1 MKYSEIIYSKA
12 EAELKQRRTRAEEL
26 AEMRRNQFSKKY
38 PELIDIENI
47 MKFSALEVIRS
58 VGSNGKPVNIAEVA
72 KTNLE
77 AQEKKRE
84 LLVKN
89 GYPADYLDVPYTC
102 KKCSDTGI
110 FNGKLCECHLAILQK
125 LSVESLS
132 CSPILAK
139 STFESFDLDNYSS
152 IKDTDLGFSHR
163 AIMGGVFAML
173 KNYAENFGIDSPS
186 LFFSGGTG
194 LGKTHLALAIFNVL
208 TANGHSVYYSSARKV
223 IKQLQNEHFGK
234 GDTDLNE
241 ELNRNDL
248 VIIDDLGAEF
258 ETPFANAAINEIIDD
273 AVLMG
278 KPMILISNLNRT
290 EFEQRYGERAAS
302 RLNSFEIVEF
312 YGTDIR
318 QKNK

>member
-12 EAELKQRRTRAEEL
+12 EAELKARRVRAEEL
-26 AEMRRNQFSKKY
+26 AEMRRRQFAEKF

-58 VGSNGKPVNIAEVA
+58 VGSNGKSVNIAEIS

-77 AQEKKRE
+77 AQARKKE
-84 LLVKN
+84 LLEKN
-89 GYPADYLDVPYTC
+89 GYPSDYLDIPYTC
-102 KKCSDTGI
+102 KKCNDSGI
-110 FNGKLCECHLAILQK
+110 YNGKLCECHLALLRK
-125 LSVESLS
+125 LSVEGLS

-139 STFESFDLDNYSS
+139 STFDAFNLEYYSNT
-152 IKDTDLGFSHR
+152 KDSELGFSHR
-163 AIMGGVFAML
+163 EIMGGVFAML
-173 KNYAENFGIDSPS
+173 KNYAENFGADSSS

-194 LGKTHLALAIFNVL
+194 LGKTHLALAIFNVV
-208 TANGHSVYYSSARKV
+208 TAKGYSVYYSSARKV
-223 IKQLQNEHFGK
+223 IKQLNNEHFGK

-258 ETPFANAAINEIIDD
+258 ETPFGTAAINEIIDD
-273 AVLMG
+273 GVLMG
-278 KPMILISNLNRT
+278 KPMILISNLDKNA
-290 EFEQRYGERAAS
+290 FEKRYGERVAS
-302 RLNSFEIVEF
+302 RLNAFEIIQF
-312 YGTDIR
+312 FGTDIR

>member
-208 TANGHSVYYSSARKV
+208 TANGYSVYYSSTRKV

-241 ELNRNDL
+241 ELSRNDL

>member
-1 MKYSEIIYSKA
+1 M
-12 EAELKQRRTRAEEL
+12 Q
-26 AEMRRNQFSKKY
+26 
-38 PELIDIENI
+38 
-47 MKFSALEVIRS
+47 
-58 VGSNGKPVNIAEVA
+58 
-72 KTNLE
+72 E

-102 KKCSDTGI
+102 KKCNDTGI
-110 FNGKLCECHLAILQK
+110 FNGKLCECHLSILQK

>member
-12 EAELKQRRTRAEEL
+12 EAELKERRVRAEEL
-26 AEMRRNQFSKKY
+26 AQMRRRAFAEKY

-77 AQEKKRE
+77 AQQKKKE

-89 GYPADYLDVPYTC
+89 GYPEDYLDVPYTC
-102 KKCSDTGI
+102 KKCNDSGI
-110 FNGKLCECHLAILQK
+110 YNGKLCECHLAILQK
-125 LSVESLS
+125 LSVEGLS

-139 STFESFDLDNYSS
+139 STFDTFDLDNYSS
-152 IKDTDLGFSHR
+152 IKDSDLGFSHR
-163 AIMGGVFAML
+163 EIMGGVFAML
-173 KNYAENFGIDSPS
+173 KNYAENFGPDSPS

-194 LGKTHLALAIFNVL
+194 LGKTHLALAIFNVV
-208 TANGHSVYYSSARKV
+208 TAKGYSVYYSSARKV
-223 IKQLQNEHFGK
+223 IKQLNNEHFGK

-241 ELNRNDL
+241 ELSRNDL

-258 ETPFANAAINEIIDD
+258 ETPFGIAAINEIIDD

-278 KPMILISNLNRT
+278 KSMIIVSNLNRR
-290 EFEQRYGERAAS
+290 EFEERYGERVAS
-302 RLNSFEIVEF
+302 RLNAFEIIQF
-312 YGTDIR
+312 FGTDIR
-318 QKNK
+318 QKKK

>member
-258 ETPFANAAINEIIDD
+258 ETPFANAAINESIDD

>member
-12 EAELKQRRTRAEEL
+12 EVELKQRRIRAEEL

-77 AQEKKRE
+77 AQEKKKE

-163 AIMGGVFAML
+163 VIMGGVFAML

-208 TANGHSVYYSSARKV
+208 TANGYSVYYSSTRKV

-241 ELNRNDL
+241 ELSRNDL

-312 YGTDIR
+312 HGTDLR

>member
-12 EAELKQRRTRAEEL
+12 EAELKQRRIHAEEL

-102 KKCSDTGI
+102 KKCNDTGI
-110 FNGKLCECHLAILQK
+110 FNGKLCECHLSILQK

-241 ELNRNDL
+241 ELSRNDL

-278 KPMILISNLNRT
+278 KPIILISNLNRT

>member
-12 EAELKQRRTRAEEL
+12 EAELKARRVRAEEL
-26 AEMRRNQFSKKY
+26 AEMRRKQFAEKY

-58 VGSNGKPVNIAEVA
+58 VGSGGKSVNISEVA

-77 AQEKKRE
+77 AQARKKE

-102 KKCSDTGI
+102 KKCNDSGI
-110 FNGKLCECHLAILQK
+110 FNGKLCECHLALLQK
-125 LSVESLS
+125 LSVEGLS

-139 STFESFDLDNYSS
+139 STFDTFNLEYYSA
-152 IKDTDLGFSHR
+152 IKDADLGFSHR
-163 AIMGGVFAML
+163 EIMGGVFGML
-173 KNYAENFGIDSPS
+173 KNYAENFGPDSSS

-194 LGKTHLALAIFNVL
+194 LGKTHLALAIFNVV
-208 TANGHSVYYSSARKV
+208 TANGYSVYYSSARKV
-223 IKQLQNEHFGK
+223 IKQLNNEHFGK

-241 ELNRNDL
+241 ELSRNDL

-258 ETPFANAAINEIIDD
+258 ETPFGTAAINEIIDD

-278 KPMILISNLNRT
+278 KPMILISNLDKT
-290 EFEQRYGERAAS
+290 AFEERYGERVAS
-302 RLNSFEIVEF
+302 RLNAFEIIQF
-312 YGTDIR
+312 FGTDIR
-318 QKNK
+318 QRNK